1 MNSFPQSETNEY
13 SDFIVRHN
21 EKLNIS
27 KLARLVGAS
36 YLILILIP
44 FLWAD
49 ALLLFLGRLGIS
61 AEQMFS
67 LLSDAAVLQVVQ
79 IVISSV
85 MFLLPFFIVIFGT
98 GKKLGEIISFG
109 APDKKLF
116 APLVLMSIGFC
127 AFANIATNT
136 VATFFSSLG
145 FEYQSPQIEIP
156 EGVFGFLLAL
166 LSTAVTPALVE
177 EFAMRGIVLGALR
190 KHGDGFAII
199 VSSLL
204 FGLMHCNFMQIP
216 FAFLVGLALAYSVI
230 KTGSIWTGVVIHF
243 INNLLSL
250 CLDSLFKNIESVNL
264 QSAITAIYFVL
275 CLLCFF
281 VGFLILCRKDDNR
294 LELDN
299 ADTALTLK
307 EKIRT
312 FFTHPLIIIDIIA
325 TIIFSFISM

>member
-1 MNSFPQSETNEY
+1 MISFTHSETNEY
-13 SDFIVRHN
+13 SEYIARQK

-27 KLARLVGAS
+27 KHARLVGVS

-61 AEQMFS
+61 AAQMLN

-79 IVISSV
+79 IVVSSV
-85 MFLLPFFIVIFGT
+85 MFLLPFFIVVFGT
-98 GKKLGEIISFG
+98 GKKLGDIISFS

-116 APLVLMSIGFC
+116 APFVLMGIGFC

-136 VATFFSSLG
+136 VASFFSSLG
-145 FEYQSPQIEIP
+145 FEYQSPQIETP
-156 EGVFGFLLAL
+156 DGVFGFLLVI

-177 EFAMRGIVLGALR
+177 EFAMRGIVLGSLR

-199 VSSLL
+199 ISAAL

-230 KTGSIWTGVVIHF
+230 KTGSIWTGIAIHF
-243 INNLLSL
+243 INNLLSV
-250 CLDSLFKNIESVNL
+250 CLDSLFVTIESVNL
-264 QSAITAIYFVL
+264 QSAITAIYFVI

-281 VGFLILCRKDDNR
+281 IGFFALQHKEDTR
-294 LELDN
+294 LELDS
-299 ADTALTLK
+299 ADTVLTLK
-307 EKIRT
+307 ERTKI
-312 FFTHPLIIIDIIA
+312 FFSHPIIIIDIIA
-325 TIIFSFISM
+325 TIIFSLISM